1 MVCLTL
7 YLGRSQFSD
16 LLADQEVAAY
26 LKDVMDD
33 KLAQF
38 SAIDIET
45 HLTKTRSRMAL
56 DRSTAAV
63 SLSLEETVRETL
75 AALRESQS
83 E

>member
-1 MVCLTL
+1 
-7 YLGRSQFSD
+7 
-16 LLADQEVAAY
+16 
-26 LKDVMDD
+26 MDD

-45 HLTKTRSRMAL
+45 HLTKTRSKMAL